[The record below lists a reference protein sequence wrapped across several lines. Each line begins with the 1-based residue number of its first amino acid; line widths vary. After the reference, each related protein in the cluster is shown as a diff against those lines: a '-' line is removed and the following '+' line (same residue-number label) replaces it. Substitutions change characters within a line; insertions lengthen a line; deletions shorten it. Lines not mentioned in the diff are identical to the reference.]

1 MNLVR
6 KMMISCRK
14 ATELIEKRSLF
25 GLTVFEK
32 VNLVLHTSMCDACT
46 LYEKQSK
53 TIDKMLHTKLGSE
66 KDVAVEEN
74 QELKDKI
81 KAKL

>member
-1 MNLVR
+1 MNLIR
-6 KMMISCRK
+6 NMMISCRK

-25 GLTVFEK
+25 GLTVIEK

-53 TIDKMLHTKLGSE
+53 TIDKMLHNKLGSE
-66 KDVAVEEN
+66 EEVVEN
-74 QELKDKI
+74 QGLKDKI
-81 KAKL
+81 KGKL